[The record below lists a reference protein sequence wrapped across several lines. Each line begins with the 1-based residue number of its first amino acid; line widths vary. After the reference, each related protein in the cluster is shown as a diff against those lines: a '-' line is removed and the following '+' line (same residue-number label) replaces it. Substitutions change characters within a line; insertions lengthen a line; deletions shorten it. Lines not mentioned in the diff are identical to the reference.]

1 MRQNVFIT
9 YYSLR
14 AVLLGTAFL
23 FVSCDDLDTKS
34 LGEINRNF
42 ADRTI
47 QNAFVIRKDSG
58 EIRMELRSPLIEEFT
73 MIDSPYTVMRKGL
86 NVKFWNSSSPKPN
99 FLKADWAKIKSKIN
113 FYEGKG
119 NVEMINNDGD
129 TLRTE
134 HIFWDNKN
142 RRIFTK
148 DTVIIKRLDGTV
160 NVSNNGLEATED
172 FKEFTF
178 YANHGV
184 IVFDQNK
191 AKESKT
197 NAKPDSLN
205 SKKKLVAPK
214 GMKELN
220 PKKMKL
226 KPELRLKEQ

>member
-1 MRQNVFIT
+1 MRQKVFIT
-9 YYSLR
+9 YYLFK
-14 AVLLGTAFL
+14 AVLLGTALLFL
-23 FVSCDDLDTKS
+23 SCSDTDTKP

-47 QNAFVIRKDSG
+47 QNAFLVRKDSG
-58 EIRMELRSPLIEEFT
+58 KVRMELRSPLIEEFT
-73 MIDSPYTVMRKGL
+73 MIDSPYTIMKKGL
-86 NVKFWNSSSPKPN
+86 NVKFWNSTNPKPN

-129 TLRTE
+129 TLRTN

-148 DTVIIKRLDGTV
+148 DTVTIKRIDGTI
-160 NVSNNGLEATED
+160 NISNNGLEATED

-178 YANHGV
+178 FANHGV

-191 AKESKT
+191 AKESKVKV
-197 NAKPDSLN
+197 KPDSLN
-205 SKKKLVAPK
+205 SKKKIVSPK
-214 GMKELN
+214 GMKELK
-220 PKKMKL
+220 PKEMKL
-226 KPELRLKEQ
+226 RPELRLKEQ